1 MRDRF
6 SLRNIP
12 KEAEQLAEVIHRQ
25 TNLSESDVCRLALV
39 SGMLVEVVRL
49 LPEQDGTVGG
59 LQIAYLAKALR
70 RVLGPAIDLLW
81 EQREHPYQILLSR
94 SNGAGV
100 PPLLDEGASYQTAP
114 LQEASVEG
122 LIGDDLDLLES
133 VRLPSGSNALTL
145 LDELIVT
152 GRT

>member
-81 EQREHPYQILLSR
+81 EQGEHPYQILLSR

-100 PPLLDEGASYQTAP
+100 PPLLDDGTQ
-114 LQEASVEG
+114 VVRCR
-122 LIGDDLDLLES
+122 LLNEHIANTS
-133 VRLPSGSNALTL
+133 HTLTHSQ
-145 LDELIVT
+145 
-152 GRT
+152 

>member
-59 LQIAYLAKALR
+59 LQMTYLAKALR

-81 EQREHPYQILLSR
+81 QQGEHPYQTIL
-94 SNGAGV
+94 NGNGSV
-100 PPLLDEGASYQTAP
+100 GTRPSLTEGPSAQTAP
-114 LQEASVEG
+114 LQHASAEG
-122 LIGDDLDLLES
+122 VMGEDLDLLGIGIGLS
-133 VRLPSGSNALTL
+133 ATL
-145 LDELIVT
+145 ENNE
-152 GRT
+152 

>member
-12 KEAEQLAEVIHRQ
+12 KEAEHLAEVIHRQ

-49 LPEQDGTVGG
+49 LPEKEGTIGD
-59 LQIAYLAKALR
+59 LEIAYLAKALR

-81 EQREHPYQILLSR
+81 ELGEHPYQTFLTGA
-94 SNGAGV
+94 NGGGI
-100 PPLLDEGASYQTAP
+100 PISPHERISSQIAP
-114 LQEASVEG
+114 LQQASLEG
-122 LIGDDLDLLES
+122 GMGDDLDLLGIGIGLSE
-133 VRLPSGSNALTL
+133 TL
-145 LDELIVT
+145 ENT
-152 GRT
+152 E

>member
-25 TNLSESDVCRLALV
+25 MNLSESDVCRLALV

-49 LPEQDGTVGG
+49 LPEQDGTIGG
-59 LQIAYLAKALR
+59 LQMTYLAKALC

-81 EQREHPYQILLSR
+81 TQGEHPYQTFLSGM
-94 SNGAGV
+94 NGAKT
-100 PPLLDEGASYQTAP
+100 PPLRPERTSSKMTP
-114 LQEASVEG
+114 LQQAS
-122 LIGDDLDLLES
+122 IGGVLGEDLDLLGIGIGLS
-133 VRLPSGSNALTL
+133 ATL
-145 LDELIVT
+145 KDNE
-152 GRT
+152 

>member
-12 KEAEQLAEVIHRQ
+12 KEAEQLAEVIHQQ

-70 RVLGPAIDLLW
+70 RVLGPAIDLVW
-81 EQREHPYQILLSR
+81 EQGEHPYQILLSR

-100 PPLLDEGASYQTAP
+100 PPLLDEGTSSQTAP
-114 LQEASVEG
+114 LQEASVQG
-122 LIGDDLDLLES
+122 LIGDDLDLLGIGVGLSE
-133 VRLPSGSNALTL
+133 TL
-145 LDELIVT
+145 ENNE
-152 GRT
+152 